1 MGWSTILGQHQRQ
14 ARIIGHFIMGFRRWF
29 PSQKA
34 INAENVIMSWRHQ
47 IKTGKGVCVCVC
59 VGGGGGGGGGV
70 WLYMSCFLRQSSSC
84 FNIHVVIKHCENN
97 WCVLFIYS
105 YIFKVVDRP

>member
-1 MGWSTILGQHQRQ
+1 
-14 ARIIGHFIMGFRRWF
+14 MGFRRWF

-59 VGGGGGGGGGV
+59 GGGGGMA
-70 WLYMSCFLRQSSSC
+70 LYVVFLTTK
-84 FNIHVVIKHCENN
+84 F
-97 WCVLFIYS
+97 VLF
-105 YIFKVVDRP
+105 